1 MGRHG
6 KRVAMR
12 PRYCLRKLPDAS
24 PSIWVTDKCPRPCSR
39 TSAVCFLPLLKLC
52 AQLRRLA
59 DDNGTFPISS
69 ISTKRSVEPF
79 KNRFTSLFLDV
90 FFFFKEPAPL
100 WKGIPLRFTHLC
112 TEDLWTKLKWIFDC
126 LDWWAEKK
134 TASSSEDGCSNA
146 SYSWDGLLGL
156 KVRHSERTALRRIL
170 TRLQWN
176 DDMKECGFPLSA
188 SICINT
194 AARQRGRST
203 AFDPRDV
210 SFLSFRSSFVF
221 SSSQCE
227 SKRPRRH
234 DDLIRKTQ
242 KKSYVIFVW
251 QIERCPVKK
260 NK

>member
-90 FFFFKEPAPL
+90 FFFFLKNQLHFEKEFLYASLIFVPKIYERNWSEFLIA
-100 WKGIPLRFTHLC
+100 
-112 TEDLWTKLKWIFDC
+112 WT
-126 LDWWAEKK
+126 
-134 TASSSEDGCSNA
+134 G
-146 SYSWDGLLGL
+146 GL
-156 KVRHSERTALRRIL
+156 KKKL
-170 TRLQWN
+170 RLQVRT
-176 DDMKECGFPLSA
+176 DVVTRPTVETDFSA
-188 SICINT
+188 
-194 AARQRGRST
+194 
-203 AFDPRDV
+203 
-210 SFLSFRSSFVF
+210 
-221 SSSQCE
+221 
-227 SKRPRRH
+227 
-234 DDLIRKTQ
+234 
-242 KKSYVIFVW
+242 
-251 QIERCPVKK
+251 
-260 NK
+260 